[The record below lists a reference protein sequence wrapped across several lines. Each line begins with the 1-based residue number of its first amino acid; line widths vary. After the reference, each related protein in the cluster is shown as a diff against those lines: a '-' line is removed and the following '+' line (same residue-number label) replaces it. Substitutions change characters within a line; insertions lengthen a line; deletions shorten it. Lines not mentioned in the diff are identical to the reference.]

1 MAYGLKCFDA
11 SGYVTFDTTLLASYL
26 KISASGTVTLSGNAL
41 SSTIT
46 AEGVDY
52 IYVWSGPT
60 TSITNTVADRYQI
73 ESRLTNSFKI
83 RNLRSTQQTF
93 NYIAFTR

>member
-26 KISASGTVTLSGNAL
+26 KISASGTVTLSANAL
-41 SSTIT
+41 SATIT
-46 AEGVDY
+46 ADDVDY

-60 TSITNTVADRYQI
+60 TSIDNTVADRYQI

-83 RNLRSTQQTF
+83 RNLSSTQQTF

>member
-1 MAYGLKCFDA
+1 MAYGLRCFDA

-26 KISASGTVTLSGNAL
+26 KVSASGTVTLSGNAL
-41 SSTIT
+41 SSAIT
-46 AEGVDY
+46 ADEVDY

-60 TSITNTVADRYQI
+60 TDVDDTVADRYQI

-83 RNLRSTQQTF
+83 RNLKSTQQTF